1 MIFLLITRDPDTAR
15 RAEAAGV
22 DRLFVDLEILGKR
35 ERQAGRDTVISGH
48 SFDDIR
54 RVRSALTTSEVLVR
68 LNPPNPA
75 SAEEVERAIEAGAQ
89 LLMLPMFRTPEQL
102 GAFAALAKG
111 RVPVVG
117 LVETKEAA
125 DAIRE
130 VARVP
135 GVSELYIGL
144 NDLHLA
150 LGKRFMFEPL
160 ADGTVDRLAAE
171 IRGAG
176 LPFGVGGVARVGE
189 GLVPGERVLGEHL
202 RLGSTRVILSRTFQ
216 KAPGAE
222 LAADLARL
230 RDAEAAAARRS
241 PEDVERERRALGDA
255 VAEVA
260 RRMSGIL
267 PGPP

>member
-1 MIFLLITRDPDTAR
+1 MIFLLITREPEAAR

-35 ERQAGRDTVISGH
+35 QRQAGRDTVISGH

-54 RVRSALTTSEVLVR
+54 RVREALTTSKVLVR

-75 SAEEVERAIEAGAQ
+75 SAEEVELAIAAGAQ
-89 LLMLPMFRTPEQL
+89 LLMLPMFRTPEEL
-102 GAFAALAKG
+102 GAFATAVRG

-125 DAIRE
+125 ESIRE

-150 LGKRFMFEPL
+150 LGRRFMFEPL

-176 LPFGVGGVARVGE
+176 LPFGFGGVARVGE

-222 LAADLARL
+222 LSQDLARL
-230 RDAEAAAARRS
+230 REAEAAAALRS
-241 PEDVERERRALGDA
+241 AEEVEHDRLRMIAAVDQVLG
-255 VAEVA
+255 
-260 RRMSGIL
+260 R
-267 PGPP
+267 